1 MRRGMSGRLLFV
13 VIFLLLAF
21 LVANRALVSHGSGN
35 CLQDASSV
43 KQKSLSE
50 GFSEAGSRSQAEN
63 FIARCLINGR

>member
-1 MRRGMSGRLLFV
+1 MRRALSGRLLFA

-21 LVANRALVSHGSGN
+21 LVANRALTSHGAGS
-35 CLQDASSV
+35 CLADAGSV
-43 KQKSLSE
+43 RQKSLSE